1 MKLILLLIALLSLS
15 CKVLSL
21 DCGTPVECYTKAIEA
36 LQVDRNEMRQTVAQ
50 LRKENEALRAELFY
64 KIDSKWIP
72 TTEDA
77 FIGTDTLTKEGIS
90 KKLNNIPIT
99 ARRILVYF
107 RYLVLTPCGS
117 WNDIILSSS
126 AMKAQIYLNYFPS
139 TMGTNSQ
146 MVELEVDAN
155 DRYLTLR
162 GSYPLSCPDNLK
174 ILVQVQAYKN

>member
-1 MKLILLLIALLSLS
+1 
-15 CKVLSL
+15 
-21 DCGTPVECYTKAIEA
+21 
-36 LQVDRNEMRQTVAQ
+36 MRQTVAQ

-64 KIDSKWIP
+64 KIDSSWIP
-72 TTEDA
+72 TAENVFTE
-77 FIGTDTLTKEGIS
+77 TDTLTKEGIS

-107 RYLVLTPCGS
+107 RYNVLTPCGS

-126 AMKAQIYLNYFPS
+126 AMKAEISLNYFPS
-139 TMGTNSQ
+139 TNGTNSQ

-155 DRYLTLR
+155 DKYLTLR
-162 GSYPLSCPDNLK
+162 GQGPLSCPNNLR